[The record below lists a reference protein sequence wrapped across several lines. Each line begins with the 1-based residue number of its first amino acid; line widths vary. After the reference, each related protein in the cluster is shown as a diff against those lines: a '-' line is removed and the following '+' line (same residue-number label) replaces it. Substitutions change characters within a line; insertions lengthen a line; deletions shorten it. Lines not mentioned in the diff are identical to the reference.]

1 MPVGERVSKQLLYYC
16 NTMPLSFTADQRKI
30 VFRKRIMCTNNAVLS
45 TLARVL
51 INDTVAM
58 SSLYHVHSLRISVP
72 SIENAVSTTFVDS
85 LPL

>member
-1 MPVGERVSKQLLYYC
+1 
-16 NTMPLSFTADQRKI
+16 
-30 VFRKRIMCTNNAVLS
+30 MCTNNAVLS

-72 SIENAVSTTFVDS
+72 CIENAVSTTFVDS